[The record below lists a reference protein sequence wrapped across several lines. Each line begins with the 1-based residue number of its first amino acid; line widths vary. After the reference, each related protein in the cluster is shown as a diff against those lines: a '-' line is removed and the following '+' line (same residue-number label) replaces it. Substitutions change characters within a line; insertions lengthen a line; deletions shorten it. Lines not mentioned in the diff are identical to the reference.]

1 MSHESY
7 EAVSQQDAPP
17 GAQEAALRE
26 TAWPEA
32 VAQEAAAREDGEPAV
47 TAPPVIT
54 VVPGAHEAALQEAAS
69 QEAAPDVT

>member
-17 GAQEAALRE
+17 PGAQEAVSQE

-32 VAQEAAAREDGEPAV
+32 ALQEAAARDDGEPAV

-54 VVPGAHEAALQEAAS
+54 VVPGVHKAA
-69 QEAAPDVT
+69 